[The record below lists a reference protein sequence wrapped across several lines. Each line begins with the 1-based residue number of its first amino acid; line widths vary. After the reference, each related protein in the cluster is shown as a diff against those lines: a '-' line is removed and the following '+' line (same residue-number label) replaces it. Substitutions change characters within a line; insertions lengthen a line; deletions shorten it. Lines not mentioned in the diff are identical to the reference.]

1 MKSHTAQI
9 QPRASVHAIESR
21 KSLTLGE
28 RVSAFLRRMHP
39 TKTADNV
46 AAETG
51 VPVNTIKTWLQRGS
65 APDAEGYTA
74 LWIAYGPEFLEALA
88 GGRSPDWLVQTRRA
102 HEALQLK
109 AEIAALEK
117 KLAGVR

>member
-1 MKSHTAQI
+1 MKSHAARI
-9 QPRASVHAIESR
+9 QTRPSVHEFESR
-21 KSLTLGE
+21 NGISLGE

-39 TKTADNV
+39 TQTADNV
-46 AAETG
+46 AAEAG
-51 VPVNTIKTWLQRGS
+51 IPVNTIKTWLQRGS

-88 GGRSPDWLVQTRRA
+88 DSRSPDWLKQIRRA

>member
-1 MKSHTAQI
+1 MKSHTAQV
-9 QPRASVHAIESR
+9 QPHASAHAVESR
-21 KSLTLGE
+21 KTITLGE
-28 RVSAFLRRMHP
+28 RVSAFLRRKHP

-51 VPVNTIKTWLQRGS
+51 LPVNTIKTWLQRGS

-74 LWIAYGPEFLEALA
+74 LWISYGPEFLEALA

-102 HEALQLK
+102 REALQLK
-109 AEIAALEK
+109 AEIAALEN
-117 KLAGVR
+117 KLARVR

>member
-1 MKSHTAQI
+1 MKSHAARI
-9 QPRASVHAIESR
+9 QVRPSVHEFESR
-21 KSLTLGE
+21 NGLSLGE

-39 TKTADNV
+39 VKTADNV
-46 AAETG
+46 AVETG
-51 VPVNTIKTWLQRGS
+51 IPVNTIKTWLQRGS

-74 LWIAYGPEFLEALA
+74 LWIAYGPDFLEALA
-88 GGRSPDWLVQTRRA
+88 AGRSPDWLVQIRRA

>member
-1 MKSHTAQI
+1 MKSHAARTHSRSIANEFE
-9 QPRASVHAIESR
+9 PRNVV
-21 KSLTLGE
+21 TLGE
-28 RVSAFLRRMHP
+28 RVSAFLRRRHP
-39 TKTADNV
+39 VKTADNV

-74 LWIAYGPEFLEALA
+74 LWIAYGPDFLETLA
-88 GGRSPDWLVQTRRA
+88 GGRSPDWLVQVRRA

-117 KLAGVR
+117 KLAGGR

>member
-1 MKSHTAQI
+1 MKSHAARI
-9 QPRASVHAIESR
+9 QVRPSVHEFESR
-21 KSLTLGE
+21 NGLSLGE

-39 TKTADNV
+39 SKTADNV

-74 LWIAYGPEFLEALA
+74 LWIAYGPAFLEALA
-88 GGRSPDWLVQTRRA
+88 DSRSPDWLKQIRRA

>member
-1 MKSHTAQI
+1 MKSHIAQV
-9 QPRASVHAIESR
+9 QPRASVHAVESR

-39 TKTADNV
+39 AKTADNV

-51 VPVNTIKTWLQRGS
+51 IPVNTIKTWLQRGS

-74 LWIAYGPEFLEALA
+74 LWITYGPAFLEALA
-88 GGRSPDWLVQTRRA
+88 DRRSPDWLVQIRRA